1 MGRTKDAL
9 IEKFKSKEQAAEEEI
24 KSLKE
29 EMGKL
34 QNPAKKFTRL
44 HEQLFASSNIE
55 SSSVSKSVTSTP
67 QQTTGTMNS
76 SELNSDKR
84 KIFLPP
90 TSLTSNT
97 GTTCFIEPYLL
108 TQRPSVSLDMLSKT
122 QGIQDSVTESHGR
135 KMLVTGSQGREMLAA
150 EPQDKEIRTPPGA
163 LHHPEAKST
172 KAVPDVFQSAPAF
185 TCPICDIIFPS
196 DYSDVAATEHVNSHF
211 TDAPSHGH

>member
-1 MGRTKDAL
+1 MISTRRIIIFLYSKL
-9 IEKFKSKEQAAEEEI
+9 KIWLKFIELLWFFYFSE
-24 KSLKE
+24 
-29 EMGKL
+29 
-34 QNPAKKFTRL
+34 
-44 HEQLFASSNIE
+44 
-55 SSSVSKSVTSTP
+55 SVTSTP

-108 TQRPSVSLDMLSKT
+108 TQRPPVSVDQLPKA
-122 QGIQDSVTESHGR
+122 QGIQDSVTEPQGR
-135 KMLVTGSQGREMLAA
+135 KMFVTGSQGREMLAK
-150 EPQDKEIRTPPGA
+150 EPKDKESQTPPRA

-172 KAVPDVFQSAPAF
+172 IAVPDVFQSAPAF
-185 TCPICDIIFPS
+185 TCPVCDIIFPS

-211 TDAPSHGH
+211 TDAPSHGHWMQTWFIHHWNNSLTDNSW